1 MPLPNDLTALD
12 TTAHIIQVALTPVF
26 LLSGLA
32 TLLNVFSTR
41 HARIADQ
48 VEKVAGRPDEVARLA
63 DLRRRSLA
71 LDLAVV
77 LAALGGVATCGAV
90 LTLFVGA
97 LRDTG
102 VASVLFALFGAA
114 IVFTLCAL
122 AVFALEM
129 TLASR
134 DVRSAAQNQADEA
147 RER

>member
-1 MPLPNDLTALD
+1 MPVPADLSALD
-12 TTAHIIQVALTPVF
+12 STAHIIQVALTPVF

-32 TLLNVFSTR
+32 TLLSVLSTR

-48 VEKVAGRPDEVARLA
+48 VERLSGRTNEVARLA
-63 DLRRRSLA
+63 ELRRRSLA
-71 LDLAVV
+71 LDAAVV
-77 LAALGGVATCGAV
+77 LAALAGVATCGAV

-122 AVFALEM
+122 GVFAVEM

-134 DVRSAAQNQADEA
+134 DVRSAAATQAEEA